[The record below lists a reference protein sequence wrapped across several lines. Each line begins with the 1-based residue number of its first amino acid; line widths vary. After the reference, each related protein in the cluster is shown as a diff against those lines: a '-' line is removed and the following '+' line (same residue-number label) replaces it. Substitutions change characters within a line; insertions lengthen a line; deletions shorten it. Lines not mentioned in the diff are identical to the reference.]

1 MVEIGSNYDDYTL
14 MLGGIS
20 ATFSQGSQVSQISQR
35 YRSQRCMTKIGSN
48 DNYTLMLGGISATFR
63 EGTSFFSFSN
73 LYDENWF
80 N

>member
-1 MVEIGSNYDDYTL
+1 MMEIGSNDNYTL
-14 MLGGIS
+14 MVKFLQLSETEGTYFCLYKS
-20 ATFSQGSQVSQISQR
+20 RRV
-35 YRSQRCMTKIGSN
+35 MTKIGSN
-48 DNYTLMLGGISATFR
+48 DNYTLMPDEFPATFR